1 MLAMSKGA
9 LTAAQAETYY
19 KEKYSQ
25 DDYYSEKQQVVGQ
38 WFGHGAEE
46 LGLSGEVA
54 SEHFRAVLRGM
65 HPASGEVLV
74 RKANGYHD
82 RRAGWDATF
91 NAPKSVSIQSLAGGD
106 EGLIEAHRNAVSRAL
121 GKLEHYALSRRRGGS
136 EWVVTGNVVAA
147 RFDHVAA
154 RPASSVEDG
163 YGPDPHLHTHV
174 VIANMTRRPD
184 GEWRGLDPV
193 EIYRTQNMATA
204 IYRSELAREVQQLG
218 YEIRVAGHD
227 GRWELDGYTREQV
240 MAFSRRVRTSKGRL
254 RVKAWP
260 APRRRRTSRIARGSP
275 RIIATK
281 GVSGRNGGHARRSTG
296 LMSSTTSH
304 NRANATPSNFD
315 IRKRRKRPF
324 ARVSTKTASAKR
336 SLIAVHSKQRLY
348 STRWG
353 RRIFIGYALRVSDSG
368 KTAG

>member
-1 MLAMSKGA
+1 MLVMSKGA
-9 LTAAQAETYY
+9 LTATQAETYY
-19 KEKYSQ
+19 EEKYSQ
-25 DDYYSEKQQVVGQ
+25 DDYYSEEQRIVGQ
-38 WFGHGAEE
+38 WFGRGAKE
-46 LGLSGEVA
+46 LGLSGEVTT
-54 SEHFRAVLRGM
+54 EDFRSVLRGFR
-65 HPASGEVLV
+65 PASTEVLV
-74 RKANGYHD
+74 RKASGYDD

-91 NAPKSVSIQSLAGGD
+91 NAPKSISIQGLVGGD
-106 EGLIEAHRNAVSRAL
+106 DGLIEAHRKAVSRAL
-121 GKLEHYALSRRRGGS
+121 KELEHFALSRCHGGS

-154 RPASSVEDG
+154 RPTSSVEDG

-174 VIANMTRRPD
+174 VIANMTRRAD

-193 EIYRTQNMATA
+193 EIHRAQNFATA
-204 IYRSELAREVQQLG
+204 IYRSELARELQQFG
-218 YEIRVAGHD
+218 YRMKVAGHD

-240 MAFSRRVRTSKGRL
+240 MAFSLVARTSNRRL

-275 RIIATK
+275 RIIAMK
-281 GVSGRNGGHARRSTG
+281 GVSRRNGAHARRSTE

-304 NRANATPSNFD
+304 NRANAAPSDFD
-315 IRKRRKRPF
+315 IRKRRKKPC

-336 SLIAVHSKQRLY
+336 SLIAVHSKRRLC

-353 RRIFIGYALRVSDSG
+353 RPIFIGYVLRASVSS